1 MPMHEYQKQMYK
13 KVGVVVALVVLPVAG
28 FFAGMQYQKQT
39 TPAADAANSSK
50 FASGPRMMRNRA
62 IGTVKSIDSSSIT
75 VTDRLSSSDKTYT
88 LTSSTTYKN
97 GESSAAASDVKVGDT
112 VMLMLDSSDS
122 TKVTTVTVNPQLMFR
137 GSDDGSQPSTTDSG
151 SGNAI
156 LQ

>member
-13 KVGVVVALVVLPVAG
+13 KVGVIVALIVLPVAG

-39 TPAADAANSSK
+39 TPAAATNSSK
-50 FASGPRMMRNRA
+50 FGNGPHMMRNRA
-62 IGTVKSIDSSSIT
+62 VGTVKSIDSGSIT
-75 VTDRLSSSDKTYT
+75 VTDRLSSADKTYT

-97 GESSAAASDVKVGDT
+97 GTSDAQASDVKVGDT
-112 VMLMLDSSDS
+112 VMLTLDSSDS

-151 SGNAI
+151 SGDAI

>member
-13 KVGVVVALVVLPVAG
+13 KVGVIVALIVLPVAG

-39 TPAADAANSSK
+39 TPAAATNSSK
-50 FASGPRMMRNRA
+50 FGNGPRMMRNRA
-62 IGTVKSIDSSSIT
+62 VGTVKSIDSGSIT
-75 VTDRLSSSDKTYT
+75 VTDRLSSTDKTYT

-97 GESSAAASDVKVGDT
+97 GTSDAQASDVKVGDT
-112 VMLMLDSSDS
+112 VMLTLDSSDS

-151 SGNAI
+151 SGDAI